1 MKKRYFTDNNRDN
14 LIHYQVPKVLAIGER
29 YKKMN
34 ANAKWLYV
42 LLLDR
47 IKLSMLNE
55 WKDEKGRYYVRMSED
70 KGSQLLGVSGKTFRN
85 MKKTLQEYDL
95 LEEERQGLT
104 KSNKLY
110 VLMLDYT
117 DDDIYTLNN
126 DVDDM
131 LEEEEKH
138 AQNVDKS
145 LNGKSYRSRTVKVT
159 DQERNILPTIK
170 NDLNNNKSIKN
181 KNNNKKDK
189 VIEESSLKEVE
200 SVKKESSKEK
210 NDVDVLYNQLKEKG
224 LKITKPVLDK
234 WKNISNDKDI
244 LGATEHV
251 LNRQDVRNPIGYITR
266 MLEAGYT
273 SNISPT
279 ATRNKD
285 GNIRMDKLPTYMQ
298 DSHEIEENELSRED
312 QIVAIDLLLKL
323 GEIDKQEYDIRLSQ
337 I

>member
-1 MKKRYFTDNNRDN
+1 ICLYLIICVQILPHKWEDFLMKKRYFTDDNRDN

-159 DQERNILPTIK
+159 EHERNILPTIK
-170 NDLNNNKSIKN
+170 DRKSTRLNSSHVSISYA
-181 KNNNKKDK
+181 
-189 VIEESSLKEVE
+189 VFC
-200 SVKKESSKEK
+200 
-210 NDVDVLYNQLKEKG
+210 
-224 LKITKPVLDK
+224 
-234 WKNISNDKDI
+234 
-244 LGATEHV
+244 
-251 LNRQDVRNPIGYITR
+251 
-266 MLEAGYT
+266 
-273 SNISPT
+273 
-279 ATRNKD
+279 
-285 GNIRMDKLPTYMQ
+285 
-298 DSHEIEENELSRED
+298 
-312 QIVAIDLLLKL
+312 
-323 GEIDKQEYDIRLSQ
+323 
-337 I
+337 